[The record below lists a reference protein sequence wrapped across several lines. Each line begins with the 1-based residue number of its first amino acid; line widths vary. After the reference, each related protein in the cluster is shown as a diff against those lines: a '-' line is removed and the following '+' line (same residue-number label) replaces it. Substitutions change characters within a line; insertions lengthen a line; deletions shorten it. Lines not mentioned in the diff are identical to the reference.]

1 MQFRTELNIP
11 VATHPI
17 DYTQTIWSLG
27 SCFADTMGQKLVE
40 NKFQVINNP
49 FGVIFNPVALFG
61 LVEILEEG
69 QRNPE
74 TLAQFIEQGLVQNTS
89 EQWYH
94 YQLHSSIHRNT
105 AAQLKDFLITY
116 LTDLHTKWQQS
127 NWVLITLGTAW
138 VYEHTVNQ
146 QVVANCHKMPATLFQ
161 KRLLTVEEILKAFG
175 RIASFLSTKQVVI
188 TVSPVR
194 HLKDTL
200 PLNSVSKAVL
210 RLACHQLTERYENIH
225 YFPSYELLLDDLRD
239 YRFYTDD
246 LLHPN
251 KQAQTYIW
259 ERFVKCF
266 FTEATQKQ
274 MQQWQKIRNALQHR
288 PFHPESKQYQ
298 QFLRKLYQ
306 EMQAFHPA
314 VDLTEELAQVK
325 QQLL

>member
-1 MQFRTELNIP
+1 
-11 VATHPI
+11 
-17 DYTQTIWSLG
+17 G
-27 SCFADTMGQKLVE
+27 SCFADTMGQRLVE

-49 FGVIFNPVALFG
+49 FGVIFNPIALFG

-69 QRNPE
+69 QKNPE
-74 TLAQFIEQGLVQNTS
+74 ALAQFIEQGLVQNAS

-94 YQLHSSIHRNT
+94 YQLHSSIHRST
-105 AAQLKDFLITY
+105 AAQLKDFLVTY

-127 NWVLITLGTAW
+127 NWILITLGTAW
-138 VYEHTVNQ
+138 VYEHTVTQ
-146 QVVANCHKMPATLFQ
+146 QVVANCHKMPTTLFQ
-161 KRLLTVEEILKAFG
+161 KRILTVEEILKAFEQ
-175 RIASFLSTKQVVI
+175 IAAFLSTKQVII
-188 TVSPVR
+188 TVSPIR

-210 RLACHQLTERYENIH
+210 RLACHQLTEHYENVH

-251 KQAQTYIW
+251 TQTQTYIW

-266 FTEATQKQ
+266 FTEETQQQ

-288 PFHPESKQYQ
+288 PFHPESKQHQ

-306 EMQAFHPA
+306 EMQIFHPT
-314 VDLTEELAQVK
+314 VNLTEELAQVK
-325 QQLL
+325 QQLLEE